1 MNSKQRNVPAPILAF
16 VLLSALGLA
25 ACGRAEG
32 SSDKPSPSASTAV
45 VTPAVA
51 TPDVYVTIP
60 GTQIEIAAP
69 GDWVRKS
76 KPGGWSVMIAPDKKA
91 AFAFVTFAK
100 GQDPTPRI
108 GEIAVAV
115 EASGIG
121 WESPRK
127 VQLGPDDMPATLAKG
142 SCQYASGPGRIVYAL
157 VDPGGDK
164 QLLAVYVANDTATA
178 EARKDA
184 AQAFKSLRKKR

>member
-1 MNSKQRNVPAPILAF
+1 MNSKQRSMPTSILVF
-16 VLLSALGLA
+16 VVLSTLGLA

-32 SSDKPSPSASTAV
+32 SSQKPSPSASAPAA
-45 VTPAVA
+45 TPAVA

-69 GDWVRKS
+69 GDWLRKS

-115 EASGIG
+115 DAAGIG
-121 WESPRK
+121 WESPKK
-127 VQLGPDDMPATLAKG
+127 VPLGPDDMPATLAKG

-157 VDPGGDK
+157 IDPGADK
-164 QLLAVYVANDTATA
+164 QLLAVYVANDTAST